1 MGGSHELFELHVEGD
16 PTGLSTIRV
25 FVRAIA
31 RSVDADAERV
41 DDLQLIVSEICSEL
55 LEAGG
60 RELDVAVRRDD
71 GALDVSVDGVGASV
85 SMGGQD
91 KTFRRELLRTLS
103 PDVAWGAAGARFRVS
118 VRAATD
124 AAHER

>member
-1 MGGSHELFELHVEGD
+1 VAGSDDLFELHVEGD

-60 RELDVAVRRDD
+60 RELNVTVRRDD
-71 GALDVSVDGVGASV
+71 ATLDVSVEGVHAAV
-85 SMGGQD
+85 SMDGED
-91 KTFRRELLRTLS
+91 KAFRRELLRSLA
-103 PDVAWGAAGARFRVS
+103 PDTEWGPAGARFRVTVPAAS
-118 VRAATD
+118 VPDR
-124 AAHER
+124 

>member
-1 MGGSHELFELHVEGD
+1 VADLDERFELHVEGD

-60 RELDVAVRRDD
+60 RELHVAVRRDE
-71 GALDVSVDGVGASV
+71 ATLDVSVDGVGVGAAV
-85 SMGGQD
+85 SMEGED
-91 KTFRRELLRTLS
+91 KAFRRELLRSLA
-103 PDVAWGAAGARFRVS
+103 PDTAWGGAGARFRLTVPAAS
-118 VRAATD
+118 VPDR
-124 AAHER
+124 

>member
-1 MGGSHELFELHVEGD
+1 VAGSDELFELHVEGD

-71 GALDVSVDGVGASV
+71 STLDVSVEGVDAVVAMEGE
-85 SMGGQD
+85 D
-91 KTFRRELLRTLS
+91 KAFRRELLRSLA
-103 PDVAWGAAGARFRVS
+103 PDTEWGASGARFHVTVPAAS
-118 VRAATD
+118 VQDR
-124 AAHER
+124 

>member
-1 MGGSHELFELHVEGD
+1 VAGTDELFELHVEGD

-60 RELDVAVRRDD
+60 RELNVAVRRDD
-71 GALDVSVDGVGASV
+71 STLDVSVEGVDAVVAMEGE
-85 SMGGQD
+85 D
-91 KTFRRELLRTLS
+91 KAFRRELLRSLAPHTE
-103 PDVAWGAAGARFRVS
+103 WGPAGARFRVT
-118 VRAATD
+118 VPAASMQD
-124 AAHER
+124 R